1 MRSESIRMSSNA
13 KEAVTAMTIDTYTG
27 WCRDIVEASAGN
39 PTANLLFDNSIEEP
53 TSLLHAQ
60 ISRSFATGMGAR
72 YRSTFAHGN
81 PFVVDALAARYGVP
95 RESITCT
102 TGCSSGMSLI
112 FDAYLDP
119 GSHAIIE
126 RPYFEFIPA
135 LALNRGAEVSYIERS
150 GPDYAIDPDQLEAL
164 IRPQTRLVVLTNL
177 HNPSGALL
185 DDTRLRALAK
195 VAERAGI
202 SIVVDEVYGD
212 FLTEGLRSGPAAKL
226 SPAFIS
232 VNSLTKVYGLFA
244 LKCGWIIAS
253 EAARARINAVYDRF
267 EFGLSKV
274 THALAASVLEDMRP
288 YEQHWRSLLE
298 DARPVMQAK
307 IVEMEGE
314 GLLSGA
320 LPEHGCMY
328 FPRLHMADD
337 DIAIAGW
344 LWKRHSL
351 AVAPGSFF
359 GAPGHLRIGF
369 GRKADNVA
377 DGMQRLQKGLRE
389 YRESHQG

>member
-1 MRSESIRMSSNA
+1 
-13 KEAVTAMTIDTYTG
+13 MTIDTYTR
-27 WCRDIVEASAGN
+27 WCRDIVEASAEN
-39 PTANLLFDNSIEEP
+39 PAANLLFDNSIEEP
-53 TSLLHAQ
+53 TALLHAQ
-60 ISRSFATGMGAR
+60 IKRSFATGMGTR

-81 PFVVDALAARYGVP
+81 PFVVDALAARYGVA

-102 TGCSSGMSLI
+102 TGCSSGISLI
-112 FDAYLDP
+112 LDAYLEP
-119 GSHAIIE
+119 GSHALIE

-135 LALNRGAEVSYIERS
+135 LAVSRGAQVGYIERN
-150 GPDYAIDPDQLEAL
+150 GPDYGIDPDQLEAL
-164 IRPQTRLVVLTNL
+164 IRPNTRLIVLTNL

-185 DDTRLRALAK
+185 DDTRLRALAAI
-195 VAERAGI
+195 AERAGI

-212 FLTEGLRSGPAAKL
+212 FVTEGPRSGPAAKL

-244 LKCGWIIAS
+244 LKCGWIIAPES
-253 EAARARINAVYDRF
+253 ALSRINAVYDRF
-267 EFGLSKV
+267 EFGLSKL
-274 THALAASVLEDMRP
+274 THALAASVLEDMQP
-288 YEQHWRSLLE
+288 YELHWRSLLE
-298 DARPVMQAK
+298 EARPVMQDK

-328 FPRLHMADD
+328 FPRLCMADD
-337 DIAIAGW
+337 DIAIADW

-369 GRKADNVA
+369 GRKADHVA
-377 DGMQRLQKGLRE
+377 DGMRRLQKGLRE
-389 YRESHQG
+389 YRESHQGRTNLHPA